1 VNERPAGSPADTLR
15 LLEGVQRLLRER
27 LVAFFGDRGFTVGE
41 GQVLQW
47 VHGEAA
53 LTVSELSRRM
63 GLSKGHVSGVVD
75 RLVQHGLMR
84 RDADP
89 RDHRQVR
96 LALTDEGAG
105 FCVSLVE
112 QYRRMMEEL
121 VGGLGQDT
129 EALFDGLAEVR
140 RGLAGTEN

>member
-1 VNERPAGSPADTLR
+1 M
-15 LLEGVQRLLRER
+15 
-27 LVAFFGDRGFTVGE
+27 GE
-41 GQVLQW
+41 GQALQW
-47 VHGEAA
+47 VHGEAE

-63 GLSKGHVSGVVD
+63 GLSKGQVSGAVD
-75 RLVQHGLMR
+75 RLVQDGLMR
-84 RDADP
+84 RDADS

-105 FCVSLVE
+105 CCVSLVE
-112 QYRRMMEEL
+112 QYRRMMEGL
-121 VGGLGQDT
+121 VGGLGQGT

>member
-1 VNERPAGSPADTLR
+1 MNERPAGSPADTMR

-27 LVAFFGDRGFTVGE
+27 LIAFFGERGFTVGE

-47 VHGEAA
+47 VHGEAE

-75 RLVQHGLMR
+75 RLVQDGLMR
-84 RDADP
+84 RDADA

-96 LALTDEGAG
+96 LALTEEGAG
-105 FCVSLVE
+105 FCASLVE
-112 QYRRMMEEL
+112 QYRKMMEGL
-121 VGGLGQDT
+121 VEGLGQDT
-129 EALFDGLAEVR
+129 EALFTGLAEVR
-140 RGLAGTEN
+140 RGLAEAGN